1 LGAVLSRIHFIIA
14 FRYHCTAERTG
25 WHPHPEHYPEHKFFF
40 LIQINFTCFH
50 NKPDFIQISKTESL
64 SHPFS
69 NRYGMSIIHDARRGI
84 VTDEMKTVAEQEG
97 VTEDFVRRGIAE
109 GHIVVPVSP
118 YRKVRICGI
127 GEGLRTKVNAS
138 IGTSTDIVDIGQEL
152 EKARRAELAG
162 ADTLMELSTGG
173 DFIEIRKQVI
183 ASTKLSVGCV
193 PLYQA
198 FIEAAQKDGAVVNM
212 KEDDLFR
219 ITAEQAKLGTN
230 FMAIH
235 TGINFETVK
244 RLKNQGRHAGLVSRG
259 GAFMTA
265 WMLHNEKE
273 NPLYAEFDYLL
284 EIMKEHEVTLSMGN
298 GMRAGAVHDATDRA
312 AIQELL
318 INAELADKAHREGV
332 QVIVEGPGHVPIDE
346 IAANVTLMKRV
357 TNNKPFYMLG
367 PIVTDIAPGY
377 DDRVA
382 AIGAAI
388 SSSLGADFI
397 CYVTPAEHLALPT
410 PDEVYEGVIS
420 SRIAAHVGDMIKLK
434 KTRQADLEMGHARR
448 DLDWERQFA
457 AAINPSRARA
467 IRKERMPADSD
478 ACTMCGDYCAI
489 KIVNKH
495 FAF

>member
-1 LGAVLSRIHFIIA
+1 MQLYGAGKIIKA
-14 FRYHCTAERTG
+14 PVRASGVPQSWAGPDYSLHLPK
-25 WHPHPEHYPEHKFFF
+25 H
-40 LIQINFTCFH
+40 NFTCLLD
-50 NKPDFIQISKTESL
+50 KPDFVQKCKTEPL
-64 SHPFS
+64 SALLR
-69 NRYGMSIIHDARRGI
+69 NRYSMSIIDDARNGI
-84 VTDEMKTVAEQEG
+84 VTDEMKQVAKAEG
-97 VTEDFVRRGIAE
+97 VTEDFVRRGVAE
-109 GHIVVPVSP
+109 GHIVIPVSP
-118 YRKVRICGI
+118 YRKVKICGI

-138 IGTSTDIVDIGQEL
+138 IGTSTDIVNIPEEI
-152 EKARRAELAG
+152 EKARQAELAG

-173 DFIEIRKQVI
+173 DFMEIRRQVI
-183 ASTKLSVGCV
+183 ANTSLSVGCV

-198 FIEAAQKDGAVVNM
+198 FIEAVKKDGAVIHM

-235 TGINFETVK
+235 TGINWETVK
-244 RLKNQGRHAGLVSRG
+244 RLKNQGRHCGLVSRG

-265 WMLHNEKE
+265 WMLHNKKE
-273 NPLYAEFDYLL
+273 NPLYSEFDYLM

-298 GMRAGAVHDATDRA
+298 GMRAGAIHDATDRA
-312 AIQELL
+312 GIQELL
-318 INAELADKAHREGV
+318 INAELADKAHAQGI

-346 IAANVTLMKRV
+346 IATNVQLMKRV

-410 PDEVYEGVIS
+410 PEEVYEGVMS
-420 SRIAAHVGDMIKLK
+420 SRIAAHVGDMVKLK
-434 KTRQADLEMGHARR
+434 KTRAADLEMGHARR
-448 DLDWERQFA
+448 DLDWNRQFA
-457 AAINPSRARA
+457 VAMNPARA
-467 IRKERMPADSD
+467 KKIREERMPADTD
-478 ACTMCGDYCAI
+478 GCTMCGDFCAI
-489 KIVNKH
+489 KIVNRH
-495 FAF
+495 FKF

>member
-1 LGAVLSRIHFIIA
+1 MIG
-14 FRYHCTAERTG
+14 
-25 WHPHPEHYPEHKFFF
+25 
-40 LIQINFTCFH
+40 
-50 NKPDFIQISKTESL
+50 
-64 SHPFS
+64 
-69 NRYGMSIIHDARRGI
+69 DARNGI
-84 VTDEMKTVAEQEG
+84 VNEEMRAVAKAEG
-97 VTEDFVRRGIAE
+97 VTEDFILRGVAD
-109 GHIVVPVSP
+109 GHIVIPVSP
-118 YRKVRICGI
+118 YRKVKVCGI

-138 IGTSTDIVDIGQEL
+138 IGTSSDIVNIGHEI
-152 EKARRAELAG
+152 EKARAAERAG

-173 DFIEIRKQVI
+173 DFADIRRQVV
-183 ASTKLSVGCV
+183 AATSLSVGSV

-198 FIEAAQKDGAVVNM
+198 FIEAARNYGAVVDM

-219 ITAEQAKLGTN
+219 ITADQAKLGTN

-235 TGINFETVK
+235 TGINYETIK
-244 RLKNQGRHAGLVSRG
+244 RLKNQGRHCGLVSRG

-265 WMLHNEKE
+265 WMIHNEKE
-273 NPLYAEFDYLL
+273 NPLYSEFDYLL

-318 INAELADKAHREGV
+318 INAELADKAHAEGV
-332 QVIVEGPGHVPIDE
+332 QTIVEGPGHVPLDE
-346 IAANVTLMKRV
+346 IEANVVLQKRV
-357 TNNKPFYMLG
+357 TNRKPFYMLG
-367 PIVTDIAPGY
+367 PLVTDIAPGY

-410 PDEVYEGVIS
+410 VDEVYEGVIS

-434 KTRQADLEMGHARR
+434 KTREADLQMGHARR
-448 DLDWERQFA
+448 ELNWERQFQL
-457 AAINPSRARA
+457 AINPARARE
-467 IRKERMPADSD
+467 IRAERAPADSE

-489 KIVNKH
+489 KIVNKN
-495 FAF
+495 FSF

>member
-1 LGAVLSRIHFIIA
+1 M
-14 FRYHCTAERTG
+14 
-25 WHPHPEHYPEHKFFF
+25 
-40 LIQINFTCFH
+40 IN
-50 NKPDFIQISKTESL
+50 
-64 SHPFS
+64 
-69 NRYGMSIIHDARRGI
+69 DARAGI
-84 VTDEMKTVAEQEG
+84 INDEMRAVATAEG
-97 VTEDFVRRGIAE
+97 VTEEFVRRGVAG
-109 GHIVVPVSP
+109 GHIVIPVSP
-118 YRKVRICGI
+118 YRKVKICGI

-138 IGTSTDIVDIGQEL
+138 IGTSSDIVDVEMEV
-152 EKARRAELAG
+152 EKARAAELAG

-173 DFIEIRKQVI
+173 DFAAIRKRVV
-183 ASTKLSVGCV
+183 AATTLSVGSV

-198 FIEAAQKDGAVVNM
+198 FIEAARKDGAVVHM

-235 TGINFETVK
+235 TGINFETIK
-244 RLKNQGRHAGLVSRG
+244 RLKNQGRHGGLVSRG

-273 NPLYAEFDYLL
+273 NPLYSEFDYLL

-312 AIQELL
+312 AVQELL
-318 INAELADKAHREGV
+318 INAELADQAHAEGV
-332 QVIVEGPGHVPIDE
+332 QTIVEGPGHIPLDE
-346 IAANVTLMKRV
+346 IEANVVLMKRV

-367 PIVTDIAPGY
+367 PLVTDIAPGY

-410 PDEVYEGVIS
+410 VEEVYEGVMS

-434 KTRQADLEMGHARR
+434 KTRALDLEMGHARR
-448 DLDWERQFA
+448 DLDWTRQFQIA
-457 AAINPSRARA
+457 MNPARA
-467 IRKERMPADSD
+467 KAIRDERSPADTE

-489 KIVNKH
+489 KIVNKN
-495 FAF
+495 FKF

>member
-1 LGAVLSRIHFIIA
+1 M
-14 FRYHCTAERTG
+14 
-25 WHPHPEHYPEHKFFF
+25 
-40 LIQINFTCFH
+40 
-50 NKPDFIQISKTESL
+50 SL
-64 SHPFS
+64 
-69 NRYGMSIIHDARRGI
+69 
-84 VTDEMKTVAEQEG
+84 VTDAKSGIITEEMRLVARQEG
-97 VTEDFVRRGIAE
+97 VSEELVRRGLAG
-109 GHIVVPVSP
+109 GHIVIPVSP
-118 YRKVRICGI
+118 YRDVKICGI

-138 IGTSTDIVDIGQEL
+138 IETSSDIVDIGMEI
-152 EKARRAELAG
+152 EKAKMAELAG

-173 DFIEIRKQVI
+173 DLVAIRKMVI
-183 ASTKLSVGCV
+183 ASTSLSVGSV

-198 FIEAAQKDGAVVNM
+198 FIEAARNDGAVVHM
-212 KEDDLFR
+212 SEDDLFR
-219 ITAEQAKLGTN
+219 VTAEQAKLGTN

-235 TGINFETVK
+235 TGINWETVK
-244 RLKNQGRHAGLVSRG
+244 RLQNQGRHGGLVSRG

-312 AIQELL
+312 QIQELI
-318 INAELADKAHREGV
+318 INAELADKAHADGV
-332 QVIVEGPGHVPIDE
+332 QVIVEGPGHIPIDE
-346 IAANVTLMKRV
+346 IHANVVLQKRV

-367 PIVTDIAPGY
+367 PLVTDIAPGY

-388 SSSLGADFI
+388 SSSYGADFI
-397 CYVTPAEHLALPT
+397 CYVTPSEHLALPT
-410 PDEVYEGVIS
+410 PEEVFEGVIS

-434 KTRQADLEMGHARR
+434 KRDADLEMGHARR

-457 AAINPSRARA
+457 IAMNPARARQ

-478 ACTMCGDYCAI
+478 ACTMCGDYCAL
-489 KIVNKH
+489 KIVNRH
-495 FAF
+495 FNF

>member
-1 LGAVLSRIHFIIA
+1 M
-14 FRYHCTAERTG
+14 T
-25 WHPHPEHYPEHKFFF
+25 F
-40 LIQINFTCFH
+40 L
-50 NKPDFIQISKTESL
+50 E
-64 SHPFS
+64 
-69 NRYGMSIIHDARRGI
+69 DAKRGI
-84 VTDEMKTVAEQEG
+84 VGDEIRAVATDEG
-97 VTEDFVRRGIAE
+97 VTEDFVRRGVAE
-109 GHIVVPVSP
+109 GHIVIPVSP
-118 YRKVRICGI
+118 YRKVKICGI

-138 IGTSTDIVDIGQEL
+138 IGTSTDIVNIPEEI
-152 EKARRAELAG
+152 EKVRQAERAG

-173 DFIEIRKQVI
+173 DFTEIRRQVI
-183 ASTKLSVGCV
+183 ANTSLSVGSV

-198 FIEAAQKDGAVVNM
+198 FIEAVKKDGAVVNM

-235 TGINFETVK
+235 TGINWETVK
-244 RLKNQGRHAGLVSRG
+244 RLRNQGRHAGLVSRV

-273 NPLYAEFDYLL
+273 NPLYREFDYLL

-298 GMRAGAVHDATDRA
+298 GMRAGAIHDATDRA
-312 AIQELL
+312 GIQELL
-318 INAELADKAHREGV
+318 INAELADKAHAQDV

-346 IAANVTLMKRV
+346 IATNVQLMKKV

-410 PDEVYEGVIS
+410 PAEVYEGVIS
-420 SRIAAHVGDMIKLK
+420 SRIAAHIGDMIKLK
-434 KTRQADLEMGHARR
+434 KTREADLEMGHARR
-448 DLDWERQFA
+448 ELDWERQFA
-457 AAINPSRARA
+457 VAINPPRARA
-467 IRKERMPADSD
+467 IRAERMPADSD

-489 KIVNKH
+489 KIVNRH
-495 FAF
+495 FQF